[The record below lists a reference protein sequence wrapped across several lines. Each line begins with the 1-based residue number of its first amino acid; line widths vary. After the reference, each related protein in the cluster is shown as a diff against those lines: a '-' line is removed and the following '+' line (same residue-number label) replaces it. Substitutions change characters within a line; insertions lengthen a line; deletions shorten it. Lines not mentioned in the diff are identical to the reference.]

1 MRRLNL
7 DRIQVDT
14 TIKKKEIIKTSLE
27 IPEVFR
33 GVFKNNMI
41 APIQYKEVGDNVI
54 YYDGENIYR
63 LHGSTVIK
71 ENSNGSSLDVFTFEP
86 AYLNLTQVNPAI
98 DKNSDGGA
106 TKTGSVINYSFNGGT
121 VTGTINVVDCGYDYF
136 LCADSFNSKYYITLF
151 PAQPTRYK
159 EIKSWEI
166 GGASVTLQT
175 RYYINPFHELID
187 INDNKCRVGNKVI
200 CDVLFKDFI
209 MSGDTN
215 HVLYT
220 AENDDGYF
228 YSNLEYTGTKT
239 FYSDYPRTWTNAQW
253 DKYSTSVGYTDY
265 WYNTT
270 TSGMRVGDT
279 LVITATLSEQ
289 GNIKGQIFTQI
300 TSIPT
305 SKNSAGYYEII
316 SKTVSSSI
324 GEGGVTDPE
333 GDTGISW
340 LTNNCLLLATSS
352 DGIYYG
358 GFKVKKGDWSIDYYN
373 NIPVQVSYKNKVMCN
388 QVDYA
393 YFSGSNVYIV
403 LDEVTYRLDITS
415 GVKLQ
420 IIDDRFIVVNSPATF
435 NNTYDMLTGKSFCRN
450 ISYNGSIL
458 WTIPSNALIQEPEE
472 RGTFYVATG
481 INIQGQIKDNPLQGT
496 IWPSFPVYGLKDSNF
511 QLLDIYND
519 ASVATV
525 EVYKGTKEAPTVPQF
540 AFSLGGYKDL
550 SGYIYPSSNN
560 TLYSVSEIDTFSE
573 TNTGYQLIKTP
584 VGTFINAMSNRQSFT
599 FSYYLGTLS
608 EFKEI
613 FVLRGF
619 SYGITDSGYVAR
631 MTMSKNTLVDVA
643 LVTKVGTMKLI
654 GNTQEYALFYSPMDK
669 TLRIFD
675 SSLKLNTARE
685 FSIAEPLYYTCRPED
700 DEIAIATSEGIY
712 LFFNEGIT
720 FIESSVNQLKFCDDW
735 LLAGDRV
742 YSYYSGDS
750 TLDIEYDSGKIGNS
764 YDTSIMLDEVDI
776 MLDDSELRVPA
787 YLEYR
792 IDIDESKGEVIEII
806 PDCKNV
812 IRLKPTSTRS
822 EGLYYRIWIKT
833 NCNLMGISVQDN
845 AEKKANLTRNNG

>member
-1 MRRLNL
+1 
-7 DRIQVDT
+7 
-14 TIKKKEIIKTSLE
+14 
-27 IPEVFR
+27 
-33 GVFKNNMI
+33 MI

-71 ENSNGSSLDVFTFEP
+71 ENSYGSSSSVFTFEP
-86 AYLNLTQVNPAI
+86 AYLNLTQVNPTI
-98 DKNSDGGA
+98 DKNSDNGA

-136 LCADSFNSKYYITLF
+136 LCAASFNSKYYITLF

-200 CDVLFKDFI
+200 CDVLFKDII
-209 MSGDTN
+209 MSGDNN

-228 YSNLEYTGTKT
+228 YSNLEYTG
-239 FYSDYPRTWTNAQW
+239 
-253 DKYSTSVGYTDY
+253 G
-265 WYNTT
+265 
-270 TSGMRVGDT
+270 
-279 LVITATLSEQ
+279 
-289 GNIKGQIFTQI
+289 
-300 TSIPT
+300 
-305 SKNSAGYYEII
+305 
-316 SKTVSSSI
+316 
-324 GEGGVTDPE
+324 
-333 GDTGISW
+333 SW
-340 LTNNCLLLATSS
+340 LTTNCLLLATSS

-393 YFSGSNVYIV
+393 YFAGSIVYIV

-420 IIDDRFIVVNSPATF
+420 IIDDRFIVVNSPSTF

-450 ISYNGSIL
+450 ISYNGSVL

-519 ASVATV
+519 TSVATI
-525 EVYKGTKEAPTVPQF
+525 EVYKGTKESPTVPQF

-631 MTMSKNTLVDVA
+631 MTMSNNTLVDVA

-675 SSLKLNTARE
+675 SSLKLTTARE

-792 IDIDESKGEVIEII
+792 IDIDESKGEVIEIT
-806 PDCKNV
+806 PDCKNI

>member
-27 IPEVFR
+27 IPETFR

-71 ENSNGSSLDVFTFEP
+71 ENAYGSSEDVFTFEP

-106 TKTGSVINYSFNGGT
+106 TKTGSIINYSFSGGT

-136 LCADSFNSKYYITLF
+136 LCAASFNSKYYITLF

-209 MSGDTN
+209 MSGDNN

-228 YSNLEYTGTKT
+228 YSNLEYTG
-239 FYSDYPRTWTNAQW
+239 
-253 DKYSTSVGYTDY
+253 G
-265 WYNTT
+265 
-270 TSGMRVGDT
+270 
-279 LVITATLSEQ
+279 
-289 GNIKGQIFTQI
+289 
-300 TSIPT
+300 
-305 SKNSAGYYEII
+305 
-316 SKTVSSSI
+316 
-324 GEGGVTDPE
+324 
-333 GDTGISW
+333 SW

-420 IIDDRFIVVNSPATF
+420 VIDDRFIVVNSPSTF

-519 ASVATV
+519 TSVATV

-560 TLYSVSEIDTFSE
+560 TLYSVSEIDTYSE

-631 MTMSKNTLVDVA
+631 MTMSNNTLVDVA

-675 SSLKLNTARE
+675 SSLKLTTARE

-792 IDIDESKGEVIEII
+792 IDIGESNGEVIEII

>member
-7 DRIQVDT
+7 DKIQVDT

-27 IPEVFR
+27 IPETFR

-71 ENSNGSSLDVFTFEP
+71 ENANGGTENIFTFEP
-86 AYLNLTQVNPAI
+86 AYLNLTQVNPTI
-98 DKNSDGGA
+98 DKNSDNGA

-136 LCADSFNSKYYITLF
+136 LCAASFNSKYYITLF

-200 CDVLFKDFI
+200 CDVLFKDI
-209 MSGDTN
+209 IISGDNN

-220 AENDDGYF
+220 AENDNGYF
-228 YSNLEYTGTKT
+228 YSNLEYTG
-239 FYSDYPRTWTNAQW
+239 
-253 DKYSTSVGYTDY
+253 G
-265 WYNTT
+265 
-270 TSGMRVGDT
+270 
-279 LVITATLSEQ
+279 
-289 GNIKGQIFTQI
+289 
-300 TSIPT
+300 
-305 SKNSAGYYEII
+305 
-316 SKTVSSSI
+316 
-324 GEGGVTDPE
+324 
-333 GDTGISW
+333 SW
-340 LTNNCLLLATSS
+340 LTSNCLLLATSS

-420 IIDDRFIVVNSPATF
+420 IIDDRFIVVNSPSTF

-450 ISYNGSIL
+450 ISYNGSVL

-519 ASVATV
+519 TSVATI
-525 EVYKGTKEAPTVPQF
+525 EVYKGTKESPTVPQF

-560 TLYSVSEIDTFSE
+560 TLYSVSEIDTYSE

-608 EFKEI
+608 EFNEI

-631 MTMSKNTLVDVA
+631 MTMSNNTLVDVA

-675 SSLKLNTARE
+675 SSLKLTTARE

-792 IDIDESKGEVIEII
+792 IDIDESKGEVIEIT
-806 PDCKNV
+806 PDCKNI

>member
-27 IPEVFR
+27 IPETFR

-71 ENSNGSSLDVFTFEP
+71 ENAYGSTENIFTFEP
-86 AYLNLTQVNPAI
+86 AYLNLTQVNPTI

-136 LCADSFNSKYYITLF
+136 LCAASFNSKYYITLF

-175 RYYINPFHELID
+175 RYYINPFPQLID

-200 CDVLFKDFI
+200 CDVLFKDII
-209 MSGDTN
+209 MSGDNN

-228 YSNLEYTGTKT
+228 YSNLEYTG
-239 FYSDYPRTWTNAQW
+239 
-253 DKYSTSVGYTDY
+253 G
-265 WYNTT
+265 
-270 TSGMRVGDT
+270 
-279 LVITATLSEQ
+279 
-289 GNIKGQIFTQI
+289 
-300 TSIPT
+300 
-305 SKNSAGYYEII
+305 
-316 SKTVSSSI
+316 
-324 GEGGVTDPE
+324 
-333 GDTGISW
+333 SW
-340 LTNNCLLLATSS
+340 LTTNCLLLATSS

-393 YFSGSNVYIV
+393 YFSGSYVYIV

-519 ASVATV
+519 TSVATV
-525 EVYKGTKEAPTVPQF
+525 EVYKGTKAAPTVPQF

-560 TLYSVSEIDTFSE
+560 TLYSVSEIDTYSE

-631 MTMSKNTLVDVA
+631 MTMSNNTLIDVA

-776 MLDDSELRVPA
+776 MLDDSELRIPA
-787 YLEYR
+787 YIEYR
-792 IDIDESKGEVIEII
+792 IDIGDSKGEVVEII

>member
-54 YYDGENIYR
+54 YYDGENTYR

-71 ENSNGSSLDVFTFEP
+71 ENSYGSSSSIFTFEP
-86 AYLNLTQVNPAI
+86 AYLSLTQVSPTI

-106 TKTGSVINYSFNGGT
+106 TKTGSVINYSFSGT

-136 LCADSFNSKYYITLF
+136 LCAASFNSKYYITLF

-166 GGASVTLQT
+166 SGASVALQT

-200 CDVLFKDFI
+200 CDVLFKDI
-209 MSGDTN
+209 IISGDNN

-228 YSNLEYTGTKT
+228 YSNLEYTG
-239 FYSDYPRTWTNAQW
+239 
-253 DKYSTSVGYTDY
+253 G
-265 WYNTT
+265 
-270 TSGMRVGDT
+270 
-279 LVITATLSEQ
+279 
-289 GNIKGQIFTQI
+289 
-300 TSIPT
+300 
-305 SKNSAGYYEII
+305 
-316 SKTVSSSI
+316 
-324 GEGGVTDPE
+324 
-333 GDTGISW
+333 SW
-340 LTNNCLLLATSS
+340 LTTNCLLLATSS

-393 YFSGSNVYIV
+393 YFSGSYVYIV

-420 IIDDRFIVVNSPATF
+420 VIDDRFIVVNSPSTF

-560 TLYSVSEIDTFSE
+560 TLYSVSEIDTYSE

-631 MTMSKNTLVDVA
+631 MTMSNNTLIDVA

-685 FSIAEPLYYTCRPED
+685 FSISEPLYYTCRPED

-792 IDIDESKGEVIEII
+792 IDIGESKGEVIEII

>member
-7 DRIQVDT
+7 DKIQVDT

-27 IPEVFR
+27 IPETFR

-41 APIQYKEVGDNVI
+41 APIQYQEVGDNVI

-71 ENSNGSSLDVFTFEP
+71 ENAYGSTEDVFTFEP
-86 AYLNLTQVNPAI
+86 AYLNLTQVSSAI

-106 TKTGSVINYSFNGGT
+106 TKTGSVINYSFSGGT

-136 LCADSFNSKYYITLF
+136 LCAASFNSKYYITLF

-187 INDNKCRVGNKVI
+187 INDNKCKVGNKVI
-200 CDVLFKDFI
+200 CDVLFKDII
-209 MSGDTN
+209 MSGDNN

-228 YSNLEYTGTKT
+228 YSNLEYTG
-239 FYSDYPRTWTNAQW
+239 D
-253 DKYSTSVGYTDY
+253 
-265 WYNTT
+265 
-270 TSGMRVGDT
+270 
-279 LVITATLSEQ
+279 
-289 GNIKGQIFTQI
+289 
-300 TSIPT
+300 
-305 SKNSAGYYEII
+305 
-316 SKTVSSSI
+316 
-324 GEGGVTDPE
+324 
-333 GDTGISW
+333 SW
-340 LTNNCLLLATSS
+340 LTTNCLLLATSS

-358 GFKVKKGDWSIDYYN
+358 GFKVKKDDWSIDYYN

-393 YFSGSNVYIV
+393 YYVGSNVYIV

-420 IIDDRFIVVNSPATF
+420 VIDDRFIVVNSPATF

-519 ASVATV
+519 TSVATV
-525 EVYKGTKEAPTVPQF
+525 EVYKGTKESPTVPQF

-560 TLYSVSEIDTFSE
+560 TLYSVSEIDTYSE

-631 MTMSKNTLVDVA
+631 MTMSNNTLVDVA

-675 SSLKLNTARE
+675 SSLKLTTARE

-792 IDIDESKGEVIEII
+792 IDIGESKGEVIEII

>member
-27 IPEVFR
+27 IPETFR

-54 YYDGENIYR
+54 YYDGTNIYR

-71 ENSNGSSLDVFTFEP
+71 ENAYGSTKDVFTFEP

-106 TKTGSVINYSFNGGT
+106 TKTGSVINYSFSGGT

-136 LCADSFNSKYYITLF
+136 LCAASFNSKYYITLF

-209 MSGDTN
+209 MSGDNN
-215 HVLYT
+215 HILYT

-228 YSNLEYTGTKT
+228 YSNLEYTG
-239 FYSDYPRTWTNAQW
+239 
-253 DKYSTSVGYTDY
+253 G
-265 WYNTT
+265 
-270 TSGMRVGDT
+270 
-279 LVITATLSEQ
+279 
-289 GNIKGQIFTQI
+289 
-300 TSIPT
+300 
-305 SKNSAGYYEII
+305 
-316 SKTVSSSI
+316 
-324 GEGGVTDPE
+324 
-333 GDTGISW
+333 SW

-393 YFSGSNVYIV
+393 YYVGSNVYIV

-519 ASVATV
+519 TSVSTI

-560 TLYSVSEIDTFSE
+560 TLYSVSEIDTYSE

-631 MTMSKNTLVDVA
+631 MTMSNNTLVDVA

-792 IDIDESKGEVIEII
+792 IDIGESKGEVIEII

>member
-27 IPEVFR
+27 IPETFR

-71 ENSNGSSLDVFTFEP
+71 ENAYGSTENIFTFEP
-86 AYLNLTQVNPAI
+86 AYLNLTQVNPTI

-106 TKTGSVINYSFNGGT
+106 TKTGSVINYSFNNGT

-136 LCADSFNSKYYITLF
+136 LCAASFNSKYYITLF

-166 GGASVTLQT
+166 SGASVTLQT
-175 RYYINPFHELID
+175 RYYINPFHQLID

-200 CDVLFKDFI
+200 CDVLFKDII
-209 MSGDTN
+209 MSGDNN

-228 YSNLEYTGTKT
+228 YSNLEYTG
-239 FYSDYPRTWTNAQW
+239 
-253 DKYSTSVGYTDY
+253 G
-265 WYNTT
+265 
-270 TSGMRVGDT
+270 
-279 LVITATLSEQ
+279 
-289 GNIKGQIFTQI
+289 
-300 TSIPT
+300 
-305 SKNSAGYYEII
+305 
-316 SKTVSSSI
+316 
-324 GEGGVTDPE
+324 
-333 GDTGISW
+333 SW
-340 LTNNCLLLATSS
+340 LTTNCLLLATSS

-393 YFSGSNVYIV
+393 YFSDSYVYIV

-519 ASVATV
+519 TSVATI
-525 EVYKGTKEAPTVPQF
+525 EVYKGTKAAPTVPQF

-560 TLYSVSEIDTFSE
+560 TLYSVSEIDTYSE

-631 MTMSKNTLVDVA
+631 MTMSNNTLIDVS

-776 MLDDSELRVPA
+776 MLDDSELRIPA

-792 IDIDESKGEVIEII
+792 IDIGDSKGEVVEII

>member
-1 MRRLNL
+1 MRRLSL
-7 DRIQVDT
+7 DKIQVDT

-27 IPEVFR
+27 IPETFR

-71 ENSNGSSLDVFTFEP
+71 ENAYGSSSSVFTFEP
-86 AYLNLTQVNPAI
+86 AYLNLTQVNPTI
-98 DKNSDGGA
+98 DKNSDNGA

-136 LCADSFNSKYYITLF
+136 LCAASFNSKYYITLF

-166 GGASVTLQT
+166 GGASVILQT

-187 INDNKCRVGNKVI
+187 INDDKCRVGNKVI
-200 CDVLFKDFI
+200 CDVLFKDII
-209 MSGDTN
+209 MSGDNN

-228 YSNLEYTGTKT
+228 YSNLEYTG
-239 FYSDYPRTWTNAQW
+239 
-253 DKYSTSVGYTDY
+253 G
-265 WYNTT
+265 
-270 TSGMRVGDT
+270 
-279 LVITATLSEQ
+279 
-289 GNIKGQIFTQI
+289 
-300 TSIPT
+300 
-305 SKNSAGYYEII
+305 
-316 SKTVSSSI
+316 
-324 GEGGVTDPE
+324 
-333 GDTGISW
+333 SW
-340 LTNNCLLLATSS
+340 LTTNCLLLATSS

-358 GFKVKKGDWSIDYYN
+358 GFKVKKDDWSIDYYN

-450 ISYNGSIL
+450 VSYNGSIL

-519 ASVATV
+519 TSVATV

-560 TLYSVSEIDTFSE
+560 TLYSVSEIDTYSE

-631 MTMSKNTLVDVA
+631 MTMSNNTLIDVA

-792 IDIDESKGEVIEII
+792 IDVGESEGEVIEII
-806 PDCKNV
+806 PDCKNI

-845 AEKKANLTRNNG
+845 AEKKANLTRNDG

>member
-7 DRIQVDT
+7 DKIQVDT

-27 IPEVFR
+27 IPETFR

-71 ENSNGSSLDVFTFEP
+71 ENANGGTENVFTFEP
-86 AYLNLTQVNPAI
+86 AYLNLTQVNPTI
-98 DKNSDGGA
+98 DKNSDNGA

-136 LCADSFNSKYYITLF
+136 LCAASFNSKYYITLF

-175 RYYINPFHELID
+175 RYYINPFHELIN

-200 CDVLFKDFI
+200 CDVLFKDI
-209 MSGDTN
+209 IISGDNN

-228 YSNLEYTGTKT
+228 YSNLEYTG
-239 FYSDYPRTWTNAQW
+239 
-253 DKYSTSVGYTDY
+253 G
-265 WYNTT
+265 
-270 TSGMRVGDT
+270 
-279 LVITATLSEQ
+279 
-289 GNIKGQIFTQI
+289 
-300 TSIPT
+300 
-305 SKNSAGYYEII
+305 
-316 SKTVSSSI
+316 
-324 GEGGVTDPE
+324 
-333 GDTGISW
+333 SW
-340 LTNNCLLLATSS
+340 LTSNCLLLATSS

-420 IIDDRFIVVNSPATF
+420 IIDDRFIVVNSPSTF

-450 ISYNGSIL
+450 ISYNGSVL

-519 ASVATV
+519 TSAATI
-525 EVYKGTKEAPTVPQF
+525 EVYKGTKESPTVPQF

-560 TLYSVSEIDTFSE
+560 TLYSVSEIDTYSE

-631 MTMSKNTLVDVA
+631 MTMSNNTLVDVA

-675 SSLKLNTARE
+675 SSLKLTTARE

-776 MLDDSELRVPA
+776 MLDDSELRIPA

-792 IDIDESKGEVIEII
+792 IDIDESKGEVIEIT
-806 PDCKNV
+806 PDCKNI

>member
-54 YYDGENIYR
+54 YYDGENTYR

-71 ENSNGSSLDVFTFEP
+71 ENAYGSSSSVFTFEP
-86 AYLNLTQVNPAI
+86 TYLNLTQVNPAI
-98 DKNSDGGA
+98 NKDSDNGA
-106 TKTGSVINYSFNGGT
+106 TKTGSIINYSFNGGT

-136 LCADSFNSKYYITLF
+136 LCAASFNSKYYITLF

-166 GGASVTLQT
+166 SGASVTLQT

-200 CDVLFKDFI
+200 CDVLFKDII
-209 MSGDTN
+209 MSGDNN

-228 YSNLEYTGTKT
+228 YSNLEY
-239 FYSDYPRTWTNAQW
+239 
-253 DKYSTSVGYTDY
+253 
-265 WYNTT
+265 
-270 TSGMRVGDT
+270 
-279 LVITATLSEQ
+279 
-289 GNIKGQIFTQI
+289 
-300 TSIPT
+300 
-305 SKNSAGYYEII
+305 
-316 SKTVSSSI
+316 I
-324 GEGGVTDPE
+324 GG
-333 GDTGISW
+333 SW
-340 LTNNCLLLATSS
+340 LTSNCLLLATSS

-393 YFSGSNVYIV
+393 YYVGSNVYIV

-420 IIDDRFIVVNSPATF
+420 VIDDRFIVVNSPATF

-450 ISYNGSIL
+450 ISYNGSVL

-519 ASVATV
+519 TSVATV
-525 EVYKGTKEAPTVPQF
+525 EVYKGTKESPTVPQF

-560 TLYSVSEIDTFSE
+560 TLYSVSEIDTYSE

-631 MTMSKNTLVDVA
+631 MTMSNNTLVDVA

-675 SSLKLNTARE
+675 SSLKLTTARE
-685 FSIAEPLYYTCRPED
+685 FSISEPLYYTCRPED

-792 IDIDESKGEVIEII
+792 IDIGESKGEVIEII
-806 PDCKNV
+806 PDCNNV

>member
-7 DRIQVDT
+7 DKIQVDT

-27 IPEVFR
+27 IPETFR

-41 APIQYKEVGDNVI
+41 SPIQYKEVGDNVI

-71 ENSNGSSLDVFTFEP
+71 ENANGGTENVFTFEP
-86 AYLNLTQVNPAI
+86 AYLNLTQVSPTI
-98 DKNSDGGA
+98 DKNSDNGA

-136 LCADSFNSKYYITLF
+136 LCAASFNSKYYITLF

-175 RYYINPFHELID
+175 RYYISPMHSIID
-187 INDNKCRVGNKVI
+187 INDNKCRVDNKVI
-200 CDVLFKDFI
+200 CDVLFKDII
-209 MSGDTN
+209 MSGDNN

-228 YSNLEYTGTKT
+228 YSNLEYTDG
-239 FYSDYPRTWTNAQW
+239 
-253 DKYSTSVGYTDY
+253 
-265 WYNTT
+265 
-270 TSGMRVGDT
+270 
-279 LVITATLSEQ
+279 
-289 GNIKGQIFTQI
+289 
-300 TSIPT
+300 
-305 SKNSAGYYEII
+305 
-316 SKTVSSSI
+316 
-324 GEGGVTDPE
+324 
-333 GDTGISW
+333 SW
-340 LTNNCLLLATSS
+340 LTTNCLLLATSS

-358 GFKVKKGDWSIDYYN
+358 GFKVKKDDWSIDYYN

-420 IIDDRFIVVNSPATF
+420 IIDDRFIVVNSPSTF

-450 ISYNGSIL
+450 ISYNGSVL

-519 ASVATV
+519 TSVATI
-525 EVYKGTKEAPTVPQF
+525 EVYKGTKESPTVPQF

-631 MTMSKNTLVDVA
+631 MTMSNNTLIDVA

-675 SSLKLNTARE
+675 SSLKLTTARE

-787 YLEYR
+787 YLEDR
-792 IDIDESKGEVIEII
+792 IDIDDSKGEVIEII
-806 PDCKNV
+806 PDCKNI

>member
-7 DRIQVDT
+7 DKIQVDT

-27 IPEVFR
+27 IPETFR

-71 ENSNGSSLDVFTFEP
+71 ENANGSSSSVFTFEP
-86 AYLNLTQVNPAI
+86 AYLNLTQVNPTI
-98 DKNSDGGA
+98 DKNSDAGA

-136 LCADSFNSKYYITLF
+136 LCAASFNSKYYITLF

-209 MSGDTN
+209 ISGDNN

-228 YSNLEYTGTKT
+228 YSNLEYTG
-239 FYSDYPRTWTNAQW
+239 
-253 DKYSTSVGYTDY
+253 G
-265 WYNTT
+265 
-270 TSGMRVGDT
+270 
-279 LVITATLSEQ
+279 
-289 GNIKGQIFTQI
+289 
-300 TSIPT
+300 
-305 SKNSAGYYEII
+305 
-316 SKTVSSSI
+316 
-324 GEGGVTDPE
+324 
-333 GDTGISW
+333 SW
-340 LTNNCLLLATSS
+340 LTSNCLLLATSS

-393 YFSGSNVYIV
+393 YFAGSIVYIV
-403 LDEVTYRLDITS
+403 LDEITYRLDITS

-420 IIDDRFIVVNSPATF
+420 IIDDRFIVVNSPSTF

-450 ISYNGSIL
+450 ISYNGSVL

-519 ASVATV
+519 TSVATI
-525 EVYKGTKEAPTVPQF
+525 EVYKGTKESPTVPQF

-631 MTMSKNTLVDVA
+631 MTMSNNTLVDVA

-675 SSLKLNTARE
+675 SSLKLTTARE

-792 IDIDESKGEVIEII
+792 IDIDESKGEVIEIT
-806 PDCKNV
+806 PDCKNI

>member
-1 MRRLNL
+1 MRRLSL
-7 DRIQVDT
+7 DKIQVDT

-27 IPEVFR
+27 IPETFR

-71 ENSNGSSLDVFTFEP
+71 ENAYGSSSSVFTFEP
-86 AYLNLTQVNPAI
+86 AYLNLTQVNPTI
-98 DKNSDGGA
+98 DKNSDNGA

-136 LCADSFNSKYYITLF
+136 LCAASFNSKYYITLF

-166 GGASVTLQT
+166 GGASVILQT

-187 INDNKCRVGNKVI
+187 IYDDKCRVGNKVI
-200 CDVLFKDFI
+200 CDVLFKDII
-209 MSGDTN
+209 MSGDNN

-228 YSNLEYTGTKT
+228 YSNLEYTG
-239 FYSDYPRTWTNAQW
+239 
-253 DKYSTSVGYTDY
+253 G
-265 WYNTT
+265 
-270 TSGMRVGDT
+270 
-279 LVITATLSEQ
+279 
-289 GNIKGQIFTQI
+289 
-300 TSIPT
+300 
-305 SKNSAGYYEII
+305 
-316 SKTVSSSI
+316 
-324 GEGGVTDPE
+324 
-333 GDTGISW
+333 SW
-340 LTNNCLLLATSS
+340 LTTNCLLLATSS

-358 GFKVKKGDWSIDYYN
+358 GFKVKKDDWSIDYYN

-450 ISYNGSIL
+450 VSYNGSIL

-519 ASVATV
+519 TSVATV

-560 TLYSVSEIDTFSE
+560 TLYSVSEIDTYSE

-631 MTMSKNTLVDVA
+631 MTMSKNTLIDVA

-792 IDIDESKGEVIEII
+792 IDVGESEGEVIEII
-806 PDCKNV
+806 PDCKNI

>member
-7 DRIQVDT
+7 DKIQVDT

-27 IPEVFR
+27 IPETFR

-71 ENSNGSSLDVFTFEP
+71 ENAYGGTENVFTFEP
-86 AYLNLTQVNPAI
+86 AYLNLTQVNPTI
-98 DKNSDGGA
+98 DKNSDNGA

-136 LCADSFNSKYYITLF
+136 LCAASFNSKYYITLF
-151 PAQPTRYK
+151 PAQPTKYK

-209 MSGDTN
+209 MSGDNN

-228 YSNLEYTGTKT
+228 YSNLEYTGGT
-239 FYSDYPRTWTNAQW
+239 
-253 DKYSTSVGYTDY
+253 
-265 WYNTT
+265 
-270 TSGMRVGDT
+270 
-279 LVITATLSEQ
+279 
-289 GNIKGQIFTQI
+289 
-300 TSIPT
+300 
-305 SKNSAGYYEII
+305 
-316 SKTVSSSI
+316 
-324 GEGGVTDPE
+324 
-333 GDTGISW
+333 W
-340 LTNNCLLLATSS
+340 LTSNCLLLATSS

-393 YFSGSNVYIV
+393 YFAGSIVYIV

-420 IIDDRFIVVNSPATF
+420 IIDDRFIVVNSPSTF

-450 ISYNGSIL
+450 ISYNGSVL
-458 WTIPSNALIQEPEE
+458 WTIPNNALIQEPEE

-519 ASVATV
+519 TSVATI
-525 EVYKGTKEAPTVPQF
+525 EVYKGTKESPTVPQF

-631 MTMSKNTLVDVA
+631 MTMSNNTLVDVA

-675 SSLKLNTARE
+675 SSLKLTTARE

-806 PDCKNV
+806 PDCKNI

>member
-7 DRIQVDT
+7 DKIQVDT

-27 IPEVFR
+27 IPETFR

-71 ENSNGSSLDVFTFEP
+71 ENSYGSSSSVFTFEP
-86 AYLNLTQVNPAI
+86 AYLNLTQVSPTI
-98 DKNSDGGA
+98 DKNSDNGA

-136 LCADSFNSKYYITLF
+136 LCAASFNSKYYITLF

-200 CDVLFKDFI
+200 CDVLFKDII
-209 MSGDTN
+209 MSGDNN

-228 YSNLEYTGTKT
+228 YSNLEYTG
-239 FYSDYPRTWTNAQW
+239 
-253 DKYSTSVGYTDY
+253 G
-265 WYNTT
+265 
-270 TSGMRVGDT
+270 
-279 LVITATLSEQ
+279 
-289 GNIKGQIFTQI
+289 
-300 TSIPT
+300 
-305 SKNSAGYYEII
+305 
-316 SKTVSSSI
+316 
-324 GEGGVTDPE
+324 
-333 GDTGISW
+333 SW
-340 LTNNCLLLATSS
+340 LTTNCLLLATSS

-393 YFSGSNVYIV
+393 YFAGSIVYIV

-450 ISYNGSIL
+450 ISYNGSVL

-481 INIQGQIKDNPLQGT
+481 INIQGQIKDNTLQGT

-519 ASVATV
+519 TSVATI

-560 TLYSVSEIDTFSE
+560 TLYSVSEIDTYSE

-631 MTMSKNTLVDVA
+631 MTMSNNTLVDVA

-675 SSLKLNTARE
+675 SSLKLTTARE

-700 DEIAIATSEGIY
+700 DEIAIATNEGIY

-792 IDIDESKGEVIEII
+792 IDIDESKGEVIEIT
-806 PDCKNV
+806 PDCKNI

>member
-27 IPEVFR
+27 IPETFR

-41 APIQYKEVGDNVI
+41 APIQYQEVGDNVI

-71 ENSNGSSLDVFTFEP
+71 ENAYGSTKDVFTFEP
-86 AYLNLTQVNPAI
+86 AYLNLTQVNPTI

-106 TKTGSVINYSFNGGT
+106 TKTGSVINYSFSGGT

-136 LCADSFNSKYYITLF
+136 LCAASFNSKYYITLF

-175 RYYINPFHELID
+175 RYYINPMHDIID

-209 MSGDTN
+209 MSGDNN

-228 YSNLEYTGTKT
+228 YSNLEYTG
-239 FYSDYPRTWTNAQW
+239 
-253 DKYSTSVGYTDY
+253 G
-265 WYNTT
+265 
-270 TSGMRVGDT
+270 
-279 LVITATLSEQ
+279 
-289 GNIKGQIFTQI
+289 
-300 TSIPT
+300 
-305 SKNSAGYYEII
+305 
-316 SKTVSSSI
+316 
-324 GEGGVTDPE
+324 
-333 GDTGISW
+333 SW

-458 WTIPSNALIQEPEE
+458 WTIPSNALIQEPED

-496 IWPSFPVYGLKDSNF
+496 IWPSFPVYGLNDSNF

-519 ASVATV
+519 TSVATV

-560 TLYSVSEIDTFSE
+560 TLYSVSEIDTYSE

-631 MTMSKNTLVDVA
+631 MTMSNNTLIDVA

-675 SSLKLNTARE
+675 SSLKLTTARE

>member
-7 DRIQVDT
+7 DKIQVDT

-27 IPEVFR
+27 IPETFR

-54 YYDGENIYR
+54 YYDGENTYR
-63 LHGSTVIK
+63 LHGSTIIK
-71 ENSNGSSLDVFTFEP
+71 EKANGGTENIFTFEP
-86 AYLNLTQVNPAI
+86 TYLNLTQVNPAI
-98 DKNSDGGA
+98 NKDSDNGA
-106 TKTGSVINYSFNGGT
+106 TKTGSVINYSFNNGT

-136 LCADSFNSKYYITLF
+136 LSAASFNSKYYITLF

-200 CDVLFKDFI
+200 CDVLFKDII
-209 MSGDTN
+209 MSGDNN

-228 YSNLEYTGTKT
+228 YSNLEYTG
-239 FYSDYPRTWTNAQW
+239 
-253 DKYSTSVGYTDY
+253 G
-265 WYNTT
+265 
-270 TSGMRVGDT
+270 
-279 LVITATLSEQ
+279 
-289 GNIKGQIFTQI
+289 
-300 TSIPT
+300 
-305 SKNSAGYYEII
+305 
-316 SKTVSSSI
+316 
-324 GEGGVTDPE
+324 
-333 GDTGISW
+333 SW

-393 YFSGSNVYIV
+393 YYVYNNVYIV

-420 IIDDRFIVVNSPATF
+420 VIDDRFIVVNSPATF

-450 ISYNGSIL
+450 ISYNGSVL

-519 ASVATV
+519 ASVATI

-631 MTMSKNTLVDVA
+631 MTMSNNTLVDVA

-675 SSLKLNTARE
+675 SSLKLTTARE

-792 IDIDESKGEVIEII
+792 IDIGESKGEVIEII
-806 PDCKNV
+806 PDCNNV

>member
-7 DRIQVDT
+7 DKIQVDT

-27 IPEVFR
+27 IPETFR

-71 ENSNGSSLDVFTFEP
+71 ENANGGTENVFTFEP
-86 AYLNLTQVNPAI
+86 AYLNLTQVNPTI
-98 DKNSDGGA
+98 DKNSDNGA

-136 LCADSFNSKYYITLF
+136 LCAASFNSKYYITLF

-175 RYYINPFHELID
+175 RYYISPMHNIID
-187 INDNKCRVGNKVI
+187 INDNKCRVDNKVI
-200 CDVLFKDFI
+200 CDVLFKDII
-209 MSGDTN
+209 MSGDNN

-228 YSNLEYTGTKT
+228 YSNLEYTG
-239 FYSDYPRTWTNAQW
+239 
-253 DKYSTSVGYTDY
+253 G
-265 WYNTT
+265 
-270 TSGMRVGDT
+270 
-279 LVITATLSEQ
+279 
-289 GNIKGQIFTQI
+289 
-300 TSIPT
+300 
-305 SKNSAGYYEII
+305 
-316 SKTVSSSI
+316 
-324 GEGGVTDPE
+324 
-333 GDTGISW
+333 SW
-340 LTNNCLLLATSS
+340 LTSNCLLLATSS

-393 YFSGSNVYIV
+393 YFAGSIVYIV
-403 LDEVTYRLDITS
+403 LDEITYRLDITS

-420 IIDDRFIVVNSPATF
+420 IIDDRFIVVNSPSTF

-450 ISYNGSIL
+450 ISYNGSVL

-519 ASVATV
+519 TSVATI
-525 EVYKGTKEAPTVPQF
+525 EVYKGTKESPTVPQF

-560 TLYSVSEIDTFSE
+560 TLYSVSEIDTYSE

-631 MTMSKNTLVDVA
+631 MTMSNNTLVDVA

-675 SSLKLNTARE
+675 SSLKLTTARE

-792 IDIDESKGEVIEII
+792 IDIDESKGEVIEIT
-806 PDCKNV
+806 PDCKNI

>member
-27 IPEVFR
+27 IPETFR

-71 ENSNGSSLDVFTFEP
+71 ENAYGSSSSVFTFEP
-86 AYLNLTQVNPAI
+86 AYLNLTQVNPTI

-106 TKTGSVINYSFNGGT
+106 TKTGSVINYSFNNGT

-136 LCADSFNSKYYITLF
+136 LCAASFNSKYYITLF

-166 GGASVTLQT
+166 SGASVTLQT
-175 RYYINPFHELID
+175 RYYINPFHQLID

-200 CDVLFKDFI
+200 CDVLFKDII
-209 MSGDTN
+209 MSGDNN

-228 YSNLEYTGTKT
+228 YSNLEYTG
-239 FYSDYPRTWTNAQW
+239 
-253 DKYSTSVGYTDY
+253 G
-265 WYNTT
+265 
-270 TSGMRVGDT
+270 
-279 LVITATLSEQ
+279 
-289 GNIKGQIFTQI
+289 
-300 TSIPT
+300 
-305 SKNSAGYYEII
+305 
-316 SKTVSSSI
+316 
-324 GEGGVTDPE
+324 
-333 GDTGISW
+333 SW
-340 LTNNCLLLATSS
+340 LTTSCILLATSS

-393 YFSGSNVYIV
+393 YFSGSYVYIV

-450 ISYNGSIL
+450 ISYNGSVL
-458 WTIPSNALIQEPEE
+458 WTIPSNALIQKPEE

-519 ASVATV
+519 TSVATV
-525 EVYKGTKEAPTVPQF
+525 EVYKGTKAAPTVPQF

-560 TLYSVSEIDTFSE
+560 TLYSVSEIDTYSE

-631 MTMSKNTLVDVA
+631 MTMSNNTLIDVS

-776 MLDDSELRVPA
+776 MLDDSELRIPA

-792 IDIDESKGEVIEII
+792 IDIGDSKGEVVEII

>member
-27 IPEVFR
+27 IPETFR

-71 ENSNGSSLDVFTFEP
+71 ENAYGSTENIFTFEP
-86 AYLNLTQVNPAI
+86 AYLNLTQVNPTI

-106 TKTGSVINYSFNGGT
+106 TKTGSVINYSFNNGT

-136 LCADSFNSKYYITLF
+136 LCAASFNSKYYITLF

-166 GGASVTLQT
+166 SGASVTLQT
-175 RYYINPFHELID
+175 RYYINPFHQLID

-200 CDVLFKDFI
+200 CDVLFKDII
-209 MSGDTN
+209 MSGDNN

-228 YSNLEYTGTKT
+228 YSNLEYTG
-239 FYSDYPRTWTNAQW
+239 
-253 DKYSTSVGYTDY
+253 G
-265 WYNTT
+265 
-270 TSGMRVGDT
+270 
-279 LVITATLSEQ
+279 
-289 GNIKGQIFTQI
+289 
-300 TSIPT
+300 
-305 SKNSAGYYEII
+305 
-316 SKTVSSSI
+316 
-324 GEGGVTDPE
+324 
-333 GDTGISW
+333 SW
-340 LTNNCLLLATSS
+340 LTTNCLLLATSS

-393 YFSGSNVYIV
+393 YFSGSYVYIV

-519 ASVATV
+519 TSVATV
-525 EVYKGTKEAPTVPQF
+525 EVYKGTKAAPTVPQF

-560 TLYSVSEIDTFSE
+560 TLYSVSEIDTYSE

-631 MTMSKNTLVDVA
+631 MTMSNNTLIDVA

-776 MLDDSELRVPA
+776 MLDDSELRIPA

-792 IDIDESKGEVIEII
+792 IDIGDSKGEVVEII

>member
-27 IPEVFR
+27 IPETFR

-71 ENSNGSSLDVFTFEP
+71 ENSYGSSSSVFTFEP
-86 AYLNLTQVNPAI
+86 AYLNLTQVSPTI

-136 LCADSFNSKYYITLF
+136 LCAASFNSKYYITLF

-187 INDNKCRVGNKVI
+187 INYNKCRVGNKVI
-200 CDVLFKDFI
+200 CDVLFKDII
-209 MSGDTN
+209 MSGDNN

-220 AENDDGYF
+220 AENDNGYF
-228 YSNLEYTGTKT
+228 YSNLEYTG
-239 FYSDYPRTWTNAQW
+239 
-253 DKYSTSVGYTDY
+253 G
-265 WYNTT
+265 
-270 TSGMRVGDT
+270 
-279 LVITATLSEQ
+279 
-289 GNIKGQIFTQI
+289 
-300 TSIPT
+300 
-305 SKNSAGYYEII
+305 
-316 SKTVSSSI
+316 
-324 GEGGVTDPE
+324 
-333 GDTGISW
+333 SW
-340 LTNNCLLLATSS
+340 LTSNCLLLATSS

-358 GFKVKKGDWSIDYYN
+358 GFKVKKDDWSIDYYN

-631 MTMSKNTLVDVA
+631 MTMSNNTLVDVA

-792 IDIDESKGEVIEII
+792 IDIGESKGEVIEII

>member
-7 DRIQVDT
+7 DKIQVDT

-27 IPEVFR
+27 IPETFR

-63 LHGSTVIK
+63 IHGSTVIK
-71 ENSNGSSLDVFTFEP
+71 ENANGGTENVFTFEP
-86 AYLNLTQVNPAI
+86 AYLNLTQVNPTI
-98 DKNSDGGA
+98 DKNSDSGA

-136 LCADSFNSKYYITLF
+136 LCAASFNSKYYITLF
-151 PAQPTRYK
+151 PVQPTRYK

-175 RYYINPFHELID
+175 RYYISPMHDIID
-187 INDNKCRVGNKVI
+187 INDNKCRVDNKVI
-200 CDVLFKDFI
+200 CDVLFKDII
-209 MSGDTN
+209 MSGDHN

-228 YSNLEYTGTKT
+228 YSNLGYTG
-239 FYSDYPRTWTNAQW
+239 N
-253 DKYSTSVGYTDY
+253 
-265 WYNTT
+265 
-270 TSGMRVGDT
+270 
-279 LVITATLSEQ
+279 
-289 GNIKGQIFTQI
+289 
-300 TSIPT
+300 
-305 SKNSAGYYEII
+305 
-316 SKTVSSSI
+316 
-324 GEGGVTDPE
+324 
-333 GDTGISW
+333 SW
-340 LTNNCLLLATSS
+340 LTSNCLLLATSS

-393 YFSGSNVYIV
+393 YFSGSIVYII
-403 LDEVTYRLDITS
+403 LDEITYRLDITS

-420 IIDDRFIVVNSPATF
+420 IIDDRFIVVNSPSTF

-450 ISYNGSIL
+450 ISYNGSVL

-519 ASVATV
+519 TSVATI
-525 EVYKGTKEAPTVPQF
+525 EVYKGTKESPTVPQF

-631 MTMSKNTLVDVA
+631 MTMSNNTLIDVA

-675 SSLKLNTARE
+675 SSLKLTTARE

-806 PDCKNV
+806 PDCKNI

>member
-7 DRIQVDT
+7 DKIQVDT

-27 IPEVFR
+27 IPETFR

-71 ENSNGSSLDVFTFEP
+71 ENSSGSSEDIFTFEP
-86 AYLNLTQVNPAI
+86 AYLNLTQVSPTI
-98 DKNSDGGA
+98 DKNSDNGA
-106 TKTGSVINYSFNGGT
+106 TKTGSVINYSFSGGT

-136 LCADSFNSKYYITLF
+136 LCAASFNSKYYITLF

-200 CDVLFKDFI
+200 CDVLFKDII
-209 MSGDTN
+209 MSGDNN

-228 YSNLEYTGTKT
+228 YSNLEYTGGT
-239 FYSDYPRTWTNAQW
+239 
-253 DKYSTSVGYTDY
+253 
-265 WYNTT
+265 
-270 TSGMRVGDT
+270 
-279 LVITATLSEQ
+279 
-289 GNIKGQIFTQI
+289 
-300 TSIPT
+300 
-305 SKNSAGYYEII
+305 
-316 SKTVSSSI
+316 
-324 GEGGVTDPE
+324 
-333 GDTGISW
+333 W
-340 LTNNCLLLATSS
+340 LTSNCLLLATSS

-450 ISYNGSIL
+450 ISYNGSVL

-519 ASVATV
+519 TSVATI

-560 TLYSVSEIDTFSE
+560 TLYSVSEIDTYSE

-631 MTMSKNTLVDVA
+631 MTMSNNTLVDVA

-675 SSLKLNTARE
+675 SSLKLTTARE

-792 IDIDESKGEVIEII
+792 IDIDESKGEVIEIT
-806 PDCKNV
+806 PDCKNI

>member
-27 IPEVFR
+27 IPETFR

-71 ENSNGSSLDVFTFEP
+71 ENAYGSTENIFTFEP
-86 AYLNLTQVNPAI
+86 AYLNLTQVNPTI

-106 TKTGSVINYSFNGGT
+106 TKTGSVINYSFNNGT

-136 LCADSFNSKYYITLF
+136 LCAASFNSKYYITLF

-166 GGASVTLQT
+166 SGASVTLQT
-175 RYYINPFHELID
+175 RYYINPFHQLID

-200 CDVLFKDFI
+200 CDVLFKDVI
-209 MSGDTN
+209 MSGDNN

-228 YSNLEYTGTKT
+228 YSNLEYTG
-239 FYSDYPRTWTNAQW
+239 
-253 DKYSTSVGYTDY
+253 G
-265 WYNTT
+265 
-270 TSGMRVGDT
+270 
-279 LVITATLSEQ
+279 
-289 GNIKGQIFTQI
+289 
-300 TSIPT
+300 
-305 SKNSAGYYEII
+305 
-316 SKTVSSSI
+316 
-324 GEGGVTDPE
+324 
-333 GDTGISW
+333 SW
-340 LTNNCLLLATSS
+340 LTTNCLLLATSS

-393 YFSGSNVYIV
+393 YFSGSYVYIV

-458 WTIPSNALIQEPEE
+458 WTIPSNALIQKPEE

-519 ASVATV
+519 TSVATI
-525 EVYKGTKEAPTVPQF
+525 EVYKGTKAAPTVPQF

-560 TLYSVSEIDTFSE
+560 TLYSVSEIDTYSE

-631 MTMSKNTLVDVA
+631 MTMSNNTLIDVA

-776 MLDDSELRVPA
+776 MLDDSELRIPA

-792 IDIDESKGEVIEII
+792 IDIGDSKGEVVEII

>member
-7 DRIQVDT
+7 DKIQVDT

-27 IPEVFR
+27 IPETFR

-71 ENSNGSSLDVFTFEP
+71 ENAYGSTENVFTFEP
-86 AYLNLTQVNPAI
+86 AYLNLTQVNPTI
-98 DKNSDGGA
+98 DKNSDNGA

-136 LCADSFNSKYYITLF
+136 LCAASFNSKYYITLF
-151 PAQPTRYK
+151 PVQPTRYK

-175 RYYINPFHELID
+175 RYYISPMHDIID
-187 INDNKCRVGNKVI
+187 INDNKCRVDNKVI

-209 MSGDTN
+209 MSGDNN

-228 YSNLEYTGTKT
+228 YSNLEYTG
-239 FYSDYPRTWTNAQW
+239 
-253 DKYSTSVGYTDY
+253 G
-265 WYNTT
+265 
-270 TSGMRVGDT
+270 
-279 LVITATLSEQ
+279 
-289 GNIKGQIFTQI
+289 
-300 TSIPT
+300 
-305 SKNSAGYYEII
+305 
-316 SKTVSSSI
+316 
-324 GEGGVTDPE
+324 
-333 GDTGISW
+333 SW
-340 LTNNCLLLATSS
+340 LTSNCLLLATSS

-393 YFSGSNVYIV
+393 YFSGSIVYII
-403 LDEVTYRLDITS
+403 LDEITYRLDITS

-420 IIDDRFIVVNSPATF
+420 IIDDRFIVVNSPSTF

-450 ISYNGSIL
+450 ISYNGSVL

-519 ASVATV
+519 TSVATI
-525 EVYKGTKEAPTVPQF
+525 EVYKGTKESPTVPQF

-560 TLYSVSEIDTFSE
+560 TLYSVSEIDTYSE

-631 MTMSKNTLVDVA
+631 MTMSNNTLVDVA

-675 SSLKLNTARE
+675 SSLKLTTARE

-792 IDIDESKGEVIEII
+792 IDIDESKGEVIEIT
-806 PDCKNV
+806 PDCKNI

>member
-7 DRIQVDT
+7 DKIQVDT

-27 IPEVFR
+27 IPETFR

-41 APIQYKEVGDNVI
+41 SPIQYKEVGDNVI

-71 ENSNGSSLDVFTFEP
+71 ENANGGTENVFTFEP
-86 AYLNLTQVNPAI
+86 AYLNLTQVSPTI
-98 DKNSDGGA
+98 DKNSDNGA

-136 LCADSFNSKYYITLF
+136 LCAASFNSKYYITLF

-175 RYYINPFHELID
+175 RYYISPMHSIID
-187 INDNKCRVGNKVI
+187 INDNKCRVDNKVI
-200 CDVLFKDFI
+200 CDVLFKDII
-209 MSGDTN
+209 MSGDN
-215 HVLYT
+215 DHVLYT

-228 YSNLEYTGTKT
+228 YSNLGYTG
-239 FYSDYPRTWTNAQW
+239 D
-253 DKYSTSVGYTDY
+253 
-265 WYNTT
+265 
-270 TSGMRVGDT
+270 
-279 LVITATLSEQ
+279 
-289 GNIKGQIFTQI
+289 
-300 TSIPT
+300 
-305 SKNSAGYYEII
+305 
-316 SKTVSSSI
+316 
-324 GEGGVTDPE
+324 
-333 GDTGISW
+333 SW
-340 LTNNCLLLATSS
+340 LTTNCLLLATSS

-393 YFSGSNVYIV
+393 YFAGSIVYII
-403 LDEVTYRLDITS
+403 LDEITYRLDITS

-420 IIDDRFIVVNSPATF
+420 IIDDRFIVVNSPSTF

-450 ISYNGSIL
+450 ISYNGSVL

-519 ASVATV
+519 TSVATI
-525 EVYKGTKEAPTVPQF
+525 EVYKGTKESPTVPQF

-631 MTMSKNTLVDVA
+631 MTMSNNTLIDVA

-675 SSLKLNTARE
+675 SSLKLTTARE

-792 IDIDESKGEVIEII
+792 IDIDESKGEVIEIT
-806 PDCKNV
+806 PDCKNI

>member
-27 IPEVFR
+27 IPETFR

-71 ENSNGSSLDVFTFEP
+71 ENAYGSSSSVFTFEP
-86 AYLNLTQVNPAI
+86 AYLNLTQVNPTI

-106 TKTGSVINYSFNGGT
+106 TKTGSVINYSFNNGT

-136 LCADSFNSKYYITLF
+136 LCAASFNSKYYITLF

-166 GGASVTLQT
+166 SGASVTLQT
-175 RYYINPFHELID
+175 RYYINPFHQLID

-200 CDVLFKDFI
+200 CDVLFKDVI
-209 MSGDTN
+209 MSGDNN

-228 YSNLEYTGTKT
+228 YSNLEYTG
-239 FYSDYPRTWTNAQW
+239 D
-253 DKYSTSVGYTDY
+253 
-265 WYNTT
+265 
-270 TSGMRVGDT
+270 
-279 LVITATLSEQ
+279 
-289 GNIKGQIFTQI
+289 
-300 TSIPT
+300 
-305 SKNSAGYYEII
+305 
-316 SKTVSSSI
+316 
-324 GEGGVTDPE
+324 
-333 GDTGISW
+333 SW
-340 LTNNCLLLATSS
+340 LTTNCLLLATSS

-393 YFSGSNVYIV
+393 YFSGSTVYIV

-458 WTIPSNALIQEPEE
+458 WTIPSNALIQDPEE

-519 ASVATV
+519 TSVATV
-525 EVYKGTKEAPTVPQF
+525 EVYKGTKAAPTVPQF

-560 TLYSVSEIDTFSE
+560 TLYSVSEIDTYSE

-631 MTMSKNTLVDVA
+631 MTMSNNTLIDVA

-776 MLDDSELRVPA
+776 MLDDSELRIPA

-792 IDIDESKGEVIEII
+792 IDIGDSKGEVVEII

>member
-27 IPEVFR
+27 IPETFR

-71 ENSNGSSLDVFTFEP
+71 ENAYGSSSSVFTFEP
-86 AYLNLTQVNPAI
+86 AYLNLTQVNPTI

-106 TKTGSVINYSFNGGT
+106 TKTGSVINYSFSGGT

-136 LCADSFNSKYYITLF
+136 LCAASFNSKYYITLF

-200 CDVLFKDFI
+200 CDVLFKDII
-209 MSGDTN
+209 MSGDNN

-228 YSNLEYTGTKT
+228 YSNLEYTG
-239 FYSDYPRTWTNAQW
+239 
-253 DKYSTSVGYTDY
+253 G
-265 WYNTT
+265 
-270 TSGMRVGDT
+270 
-279 LVITATLSEQ
+279 
-289 GNIKGQIFTQI
+289 
-300 TSIPT
+300 
-305 SKNSAGYYEII
+305 
-316 SKTVSSSI
+316 
-324 GEGGVTDPE
+324 
-333 GDTGISW
+333 SW
-340 LTNNCLLLATSS
+340 LTTNCLLLATSS

-519 ASVATV
+519 TSVATV
-525 EVYKGTKEAPTVPQF
+525 EVYKGTKESPTVPQF

-631 MTMSKNTLVDVA
+631 MTMSNNTLIDVA

-792 IDIDESKGEVIEII
+792 IDVDESKGEVIEIT

>member
-7 DRIQVDT
+7 DKIQVDT

-27 IPEVFR
+27 IPETFR

-54 YYDGENIYR
+54 YYDGENTYR

-71 ENSNGSSLDVFTFEP
+71 ENAYGSSSSVFTFEP
-86 AYLNLTQVNPAI
+86 AYLNLTQVNPTI
-98 DKNSDGGA
+98 DKNSDNGA

-136 LCADSFNSKYYITLF
+136 LCAASFNSKYYITLF

-187 INDNKCRVGNKVI
+187 INENKCKVGNKVI
-200 CDVLFKDFI
+200 CDVLFKDII
-209 MSGDTN
+209 MSGDNN
-215 HVLYT
+215 HALYT

-228 YSNLEYTGTKT
+228 YSNLEYTG
-239 FYSDYPRTWTNAQW
+239 
-253 DKYSTSVGYTDY
+253 G
-265 WYNTT
+265 
-270 TSGMRVGDT
+270 
-279 LVITATLSEQ
+279 
-289 GNIKGQIFTQI
+289 
-300 TSIPT
+300 
-305 SKNSAGYYEII
+305 
-316 SKTVSSSI
+316 
-324 GEGGVTDPE
+324 
-333 GDTGISW
+333 SW
-340 LTNNCLLLATSS
+340 LTTNCLLLATSS

-393 YFSGSNVYIV
+393 YFSGSYVYIV

-519 ASVATV
+519 TSVATV

-608 EFKEI
+608 EFNEI

-631 MTMSKNTLVDVA
+631 MTMSNNTLIDVA

-700 DEIAIATSEGIY
+700 DEIAIATNEGIY

-792 IDIDESKGEVIEII
+792 IDVGESKGEVIEIV

>member
-7 DRIQVDT
+7 DKIQVDT

-27 IPEVFR
+27 IPETFR

-71 ENSNGSSLDVFTFEP
+71 ENANGSSEDIFTFEP
-86 AYLNLTQVNPAI
+86 AYLNLTQVNPTI
-98 DKNSDGGA
+98 DKNSDAGA

-136 LCADSFNSKYYITLF
+136 LCAASFNSKYYITLF

-175 RYYINPFHELID
+175 RYYISPMHSIID
-187 INDNKCRVGNKVI
+187 INDNKCRVDNKVI
-200 CDVLFKDFI
+200 CDVLFKDII
-209 MSGDTN
+209 MSGDNN

-228 YSNLEYTGTKT
+228 YSNLEYTG
-239 FYSDYPRTWTNAQW
+239 
-253 DKYSTSVGYTDY
+253 G
-265 WYNTT
+265 
-270 TSGMRVGDT
+270 
-279 LVITATLSEQ
+279 
-289 GNIKGQIFTQI
+289 
-300 TSIPT
+300 
-305 SKNSAGYYEII
+305 
-316 SKTVSSSI
+316 
-324 GEGGVTDPE
+324 
-333 GDTGISW
+333 SW
-340 LTNNCLLLATSS
+340 LTSNCLLLATSS

-393 YFSGSNVYIV
+393 YFAGSIVYIV
-403 LDEVTYRLDITS
+403 LDEITYRLDITS

-420 IIDDRFIVVNSPATF
+420 IIDDRFIVVNSPSTF

-450 ISYNGSIL
+450 ISYNGSVL

-519 ASVATV
+519 TSVATI

-631 MTMSKNTLVDVA
+631 MTMSNNTLVDVA

-675 SSLKLNTARE
+675 SSLKLTTARE

-806 PDCKNV
+806 PDCKNI

>member
-7 DRIQVDT
+7 DKIQVDT

-27 IPEVFR
+27 IPETFR

-71 ENSNGSSLDVFTFEP
+71 ENANGGTENVFTFEP
-86 AYLNLTQVNPAI
+86 AYLNLTQVNPTI
-98 DKNSDGGA
+98 DKNSDNGA

-136 LCADSFNSKYYITLF
+136 LCAASFNSKYYITLF

-200 CDVLFKDFI
+200 CDVLFKDI
-209 MSGDTN
+209 IISGDNN

-228 YSNLEYTGTKT
+228 YSNLEYTG
-239 FYSDYPRTWTNAQW
+239 
-253 DKYSTSVGYTDY
+253 G
-265 WYNTT
+265 
-270 TSGMRVGDT
+270 
-279 LVITATLSEQ
+279 
-289 GNIKGQIFTQI
+289 
-300 TSIPT
+300 
-305 SKNSAGYYEII
+305 
-316 SKTVSSSI
+316 
-324 GEGGVTDPE
+324 
-333 GDTGISW
+333 SW
-340 LTNNCLLLATSS
+340 LTSNCLLLATSS

-403 LDEVTYRLDITS
+403 LDEITYRLDITS

-420 IIDDRFIVVNSPATF
+420 IIDDRFIVVNSPSTF

-450 ISYNGSIL
+450 ISYNGSVL

-519 ASVATV
+519 TSAATI
-525 EVYKGTKEAPTVPQF
+525 EVYKGTKESPTVPQF

-560 TLYSVSEIDTFSE
+560 TLYSVSEIDTYSE

-631 MTMSKNTLVDVA
+631 MTMSNNTLVDVA

-675 SSLKLNTARE
+675 SSLKLTTARE

-792 IDIDESKGEVIEII
+792 IDIDESKGEVIEIT
-806 PDCKNV
+806 PDCKNI

>member
-7 DRIQVDT
+7 DKIQVDT

-27 IPEVFR
+27 IPETFR

-71 ENSNGSSLDVFTFEP
+71 ENANGSSEDIFTFEP
-86 AYLNLTQVNPAI
+86 AYLNLTQVNPTI
-98 DKNSDGGA
+98 DKNSDNGA

-136 LCADSFNSKYYITLF
+136 LCAASFNSKYYITLF

-175 RYYINPFHELID
+175 RYYISPMHDIID

-209 MSGDTN
+209 MSGDNN

-228 YSNLEYTGTKT
+228 YSNLEYTG
-239 FYSDYPRTWTNAQW
+239 
-253 DKYSTSVGYTDY
+253 G
-265 WYNTT
+265 
-270 TSGMRVGDT
+270 
-279 LVITATLSEQ
+279 
-289 GNIKGQIFTQI
+289 
-300 TSIPT
+300 
-305 SKNSAGYYEII
+305 
-316 SKTVSSSI
+316 
-324 GEGGVTDPE
+324 
-333 GDTGISW
+333 SW
-340 LTNNCLLLATSS
+340 LTSNCLLLATSS

-393 YFSGSNVYIV
+393 YFSGSIVYIV
-403 LDEVTYRLDITS
+403 LDEITYRLDITS

-450 ISYNGSIL
+450 ISYSGSVL

-519 ASVATV
+519 TSVATI
-525 EVYKGTKEAPTVPQF
+525 EVYKGTKESPTVPQF

-560 TLYSVSEIDTFSE
+560 TLYSVSEIDTYSE

-631 MTMSKNTLVDVA
+631 MTMSNNTLIDVA

-675 SSLKLNTARE
+675 SSLKLTTARE

-792 IDIDESKGEVIEII
+792 IDIDESKGEVIEIT
-806 PDCKNV
+806 PDCKNI

>member
-7 DRIQVDT
+7 DKIQVDT

-27 IPEVFR
+27 IPETFR

-71 ENSNGSSLDVFTFEP
+71 ENANGGTENVFTFEP
-86 AYLNLTQVNPAI
+86 TYLNLTQVSPTI

-136 LCADSFNSKYYITLF
+136 LCAASFNSKYYITLF

-175 RYYINPFHELID
+175 RYYINPFHKLID
-187 INDNKCRVGNKVI
+187 INDNKCRVNGKVI

-209 MSGDTN
+209 MSGDNN

-228 YSNLEYTGTKT
+228 YSNLEYTG
-239 FYSDYPRTWTNAQW
+239 
-253 DKYSTSVGYTDY
+253 G
-265 WYNTT
+265 
-270 TSGMRVGDT
+270 
-279 LVITATLSEQ
+279 
-289 GNIKGQIFTQI
+289 
-300 TSIPT
+300 
-305 SKNSAGYYEII
+305 
-316 SKTVSSSI
+316 
-324 GEGGVTDPE
+324 
-333 GDTGISW
+333 SW
-340 LTNNCLLLATSS
+340 LTSNCLLLATSS

-358 GFKVKKGDWSIDYYN
+358 GFKVKKDDWSIDYYN

-393 YFSGSNVYIV
+393 YFSDSNVYIV
-403 LDEVTYRLDITS
+403 LDEITYRLDITS

-420 IIDDRFIVVNSPATF
+420 IIDDRFIVVNSPSTF

-450 ISYNGSIL
+450 ISYNGSVL

-519 ASVATV
+519 TSVATI
-525 EVYKGTKEAPTVPQF
+525 EVYKGTKESPTVPQF

-560 TLYSVSEIDTFSE
+560 TLYSVSEIDTYSE

-631 MTMSKNTLVDVA
+631 MTMSNNTLIDVA

-675 SSLKLNTARE
+675 SSLKLTTARE

-806 PDCKNV
+806 PDCKNI

>member
-1 MRRLNL
+1 MRRLSL
-7 DRIQVDT
+7 DKIQVDT

-27 IPEVFR
+27 IPETFR

-71 ENSNGSSLDVFTFEP
+71 ENAYGSSSSIFTFEP
-86 AYLNLTQVNPAI
+86 AYLNLTQVNPTI

-106 TKTGSVINYSFNGGT
+106 TKDGSVINYSFNGGT

-136 LCADSFNSKYYITLF
+136 LCTASFNSKYYITLF

-200 CDVLFKDFI
+200 CDVLFKDII
-209 MSGDTN
+209 MSGDNN
-215 HVLYT
+215 HALYT

-228 YSNLEYTGTKT
+228 YSNLEYTG
-239 FYSDYPRTWTNAQW
+239 
-253 DKYSTSVGYTDY
+253 G
-265 WYNTT
+265 
-270 TSGMRVGDT
+270 
-279 LVITATLSEQ
+279 
-289 GNIKGQIFTQI
+289 
-300 TSIPT
+300 
-305 SKNSAGYYEII
+305 
-316 SKTVSSSI
+316 
-324 GEGGVTDPE
+324 
-333 GDTGISW
+333 SW
-340 LTNNCLLLATSS
+340 LTTNCLLLATSS

-519 ASVATV
+519 ASVATI
-525 EVYKGTKEAPTVPQF
+525 EVYKGTKDAPTVPQF

-631 MTMSKNTLVDVA
+631 MTMSNNTLIDVA

-792 IDIDESKGEVIEII
+792 IDIGESKGEIIEII

>member
-7 DRIQVDT
+7 DKIQVDT

-27 IPEVFR
+27 IPETFR

-71 ENSNGSSLDVFTFEP
+71 ENANGGTENVFTFEP
-86 AYLNLTQVNPAI
+86 AYLNLTQVNPTI
-98 DKNSDGGA
+98 DKNSDAGA

-136 LCADSFNSKYYITLF
+136 LCAASFNSKYYITLF

-175 RYYINPFHELID
+175 RYYISPMHDIID
-187 INDNKCRVGNKVI
+187 INDNKCKVGNKVI

-209 MSGDTN
+209 MSGDNN

-228 YSNLEYTGTKT
+228 YSNLEYTG
-239 FYSDYPRTWTNAQW
+239 
-253 DKYSTSVGYTDY
+253 G
-265 WYNTT
+265 
-270 TSGMRVGDT
+270 
-279 LVITATLSEQ
+279 
-289 GNIKGQIFTQI
+289 
-300 TSIPT
+300 
-305 SKNSAGYYEII
+305 
-316 SKTVSSSI
+316 
-324 GEGGVTDPE
+324 
-333 GDTGISW
+333 SW

-393 YFSGSNVYIV
+393 YFAGSIVYIV
-403 LDEVTYRLDITS
+403 LDEITYRLDITS

-420 IIDDRFIVVNSPATF
+420 IIDDRFIVVNSPSTF

-450 ISYNGSIL
+450 ISYNGSVL

-519 ASVATV
+519 TSVATI

-560 TLYSVSEIDTFSE
+560 TLYSVSEIDTYSE

-631 MTMSKNTLVDVA
+631 MTMSNNTLVDVA

-675 SSLKLNTARE
+675 SSLKLTTARE

-806 PDCKNV
+806 PDCKNI

>member
-7 DRIQVDT
+7 DKIQVDT
-14 TIKKKEIIKTSLE
+14 TIKKKEIVKTSLE
-27 IPEVFR
+27 IPETFR

-71 ENSNGSSLDVFTFEP
+71 ENAYGSSSSVFTFEP
-86 AYLNLTQVNPAI
+86 AYLNLTQVNPTI
-98 DKNSDGGA
+98 DKNSDNGA

-136 LCADSFNSKYYITLF
+136 LCAASFNSKYYITLF

-175 RYYINPFHELID
+175 RYYISPMHDIID

-200 CDVLFKDFI
+200 CDVLFKDI
-209 MSGDTN
+209 IISGDNN

-228 YSNLEYTGTKT
+228 YSNLEYTG
-239 FYSDYPRTWTNAQW
+239 
-253 DKYSTSVGYTDY
+253 G
-265 WYNTT
+265 
-270 TSGMRVGDT
+270 
-279 LVITATLSEQ
+279 
-289 GNIKGQIFTQI
+289 
-300 TSIPT
+300 
-305 SKNSAGYYEII
+305 
-316 SKTVSSSI
+316 
-324 GEGGVTDPE
+324 
-333 GDTGISW
+333 SW
-340 LTNNCLLLATSS
+340 LTSNCLLLATSS

-420 IIDDRFIVVNSPATF
+420 IIDDRFIVVNSPSTF

-450 ISYNGSIL
+450 ISYNGSVL

-519 ASVATV
+519 TSVATI
-525 EVYKGTKEAPTVPQF
+525 EVYKGTKESPTVPQF

-631 MTMSKNTLVDVA
+631 MTMSNNTLVDVA

-675 SSLKLNTARE
+675 SSLKLTTARE

-792 IDIDESKGEVIEII
+792 IDIDESKGEVIEIT
-806 PDCKNV
+806 PDCKNI

>member
-7 DRIQVDT
+7 DKIQVDT

-27 IPEVFR
+27 IPETFR

-71 ENSNGSSLDVFTFEP
+71 ENAYGSSSSVFTFEP
-86 AYLNLTQVNPAI
+86 AYLNLTQVNPTI

-136 LCADSFNSKYYITLF
+136 LCAASFDSKYYITLF

-175 RYYINPFHELID
+175 RYYISPMHDIID

-200 CDVLFKDFI
+200 CDVLFKDII
-209 MSGDTN
+209 MSGDNN

-228 YSNLEYTGTKT
+228 YSNLEYTG
-239 FYSDYPRTWTNAQW
+239 
-253 DKYSTSVGYTDY
+253 G
-265 WYNTT
+265 
-270 TSGMRVGDT
+270 
-279 LVITATLSEQ
+279 
-289 GNIKGQIFTQI
+289 
-300 TSIPT
+300 
-305 SKNSAGYYEII
+305 
-316 SKTVSSSI
+316 
-324 GEGGVTDPE
+324 
-333 GDTGISW
+333 SW
-340 LTNNCLLLATSS
+340 LTSNCLLLATSS

-393 YFSGSNVYIV
+393 YFAGSIVYIV
-403 LDEVTYRLDITS
+403 LDEITYRLDITS

-420 IIDDRFIVVNSPATF
+420 IIDDRFIVVNSPSTF

-450 ISYNGSIL
+450 ISYNGSVL

-519 ASVATV
+519 TSVATI
-525 EVYKGTKEAPTVPQF
+525 EVYKGTKESPTVPQF

-631 MTMSKNTLVDVA
+631 MTMSNNTLVDVA

-675 SSLKLNTARE
+675 SSLKLTTARE

-792 IDIDESKGEVIEII
+792 IDIDESKGEVIEIT
-806 PDCKNV
+806 PDCKNI

>member
-27 IPEVFR
+27 IPETFR

-71 ENSNGSSLDVFTFEP
+71 ENAYGSTENIFTFEP
-86 AYLNLTQVNPAI
+86 AYLNLTQVNPTI

-106 TKTGSVINYSFNGGT
+106 TKTGSVINYSFNNGT

-136 LCADSFNSKYYITLF
+136 LCAASFNSKYYITLF

-166 GGASVTLQT
+166 SGASVTLQT
-175 RYYINPFHELID
+175 RYYINPFHQLID

-200 CDVLFKDFI
+200 CDVLFKDII
-209 MSGDTN
+209 MSGDNN

-228 YSNLEYTGTKT
+228 YSNLEYTG
-239 FYSDYPRTWTNAQW
+239 
-253 DKYSTSVGYTDY
+253 G
-265 WYNTT
+265 
-270 TSGMRVGDT
+270 
-279 LVITATLSEQ
+279 
-289 GNIKGQIFTQI
+289 
-300 TSIPT
+300 
-305 SKNSAGYYEII
+305 
-316 SKTVSSSI
+316 
-324 GEGGVTDPE
+324 
-333 GDTGISW
+333 SW
-340 LTNNCLLLATSS
+340 LTTNCLLLATSS

-393 YFSGSNVYIV
+393 YFSGSYVYIV

-519 ASVATV
+519 TSVATV
-525 EVYKGTKEAPTVPQF
+525 EVYKGTKAAPTVPQF

-560 TLYSVSEIDTFSE
+560 TLYSVSEIDTYSE

-631 MTMSKNTLVDVA
+631 MTMSNNTLIDVA

-776 MLDDSELRVPA
+776 MLDDSDLRIPA

-792 IDIDESKGEVIEII
+792 IDIGDSKGEVVEII